1 MQQKWA
7 LILTRTQQRSNQ
19 FSQMTSLVRHKC
31 ALSICTKQSVS
42 HPTLFLHFFR
52 SSTRQ
57 HQTWV
62 NKQHYVLLISPRKK
76 WTRIWHSLI
85 QMIYEVCYDSWIDL
99 FFLLVCLCL
108 THLEEP
114 LVQANYQCQGRRNP
128 VTQTHVKNE
137 GGRTQKNRQHLDLKK
152 SKHAYNH
159 S

>member
-42 HPTLFLHFFR
+42 QPTLFLHFFR

-99 FFLLVCLCL
+99 FFFACLSVPHTFRGTTGPSQL
-108 THLEEP
+108 SMARQKEP
-114 LVQANYQCQGRRNP
+114 CHSDTCEKWRWEDA
-128 VTQTHVKNE
+128 E
-137 GGRTQKNRQHLDLKK
+137 K
-152 SKHAYNH
+152 STT
-159 S
+159 SGS